1 MAQGRPTGIEG
12 RQTMSAAM
20 ATAPTKVPEKLL
32 GHAAA
37 LLFSVLIAGS
47 FSIGHLA
54 APHIGAAALSALRF
68 AIAFALMFG
77 LLLALHRGRVAM
89 PTGPWR
95 YAILGGL
102 MGVYFV
108 TMFVAL
114 KITAPVSTGAMFT
127 LIPLMSAGFGL
138 LFLGQRTHLLV
149 LASLLIAAA
158 GALWVIF
165 RADLAALASLE
176 IGRGEAIF
184 FFGCAAHAAYAPLV
198 RRFNRG
204 EKILDFTTWTISG
217 SLVVVGLFALPELL
231 STDFSALPPIVWIA
245 VLYLSV
251 VTTAGTFFLI
261 QFASMRLPASK
272 VLAYGYLTP
281 SFIIL
286 IEGLI
291 GHGWAPPIVMAG
303 AAVTACALVVM
314 ALGPDS

>member
-1 MAQGRPTGIEG
+1 MNLTMA
-12 RQTMSAAM
+12 AAP
-20 ATAPTKVPEKLL
+20 AKGWEKML

-77 LLLALHRGRVAM
+77 LLLAMRRGRVAV

-102 MGVYFV
+102 MGTYFV

-114 KITAPVSTGAMFT
+114 KITAPVTTGAMFT

-138 LFLGQRTHLLV
+138 LFLGQRTGPLV
-149 LASLLIAAA
+149 LASLVIAAA

-165 RADLAALASLE
+165 RADLAALASLA

-204 EKILDFTTWTISG
+204 EKVLEFTAWTIFG
-217 SLVVVGLFALPELL
+217 SLVVVGIYALPELL
-231 STDFSALPPIVWIA
+231 STDFSSLPPIVWLA
-245 VLYLSV
+245 VVYLSV

-286 IEGLI
+286 IEGII
-291 GHGWAPPIVMAG
+291 GHGWAPPLVMAG
-303 AAVTACALVVM
+303 AAVTACALAVM

>member
-1 MAQGRPTGIEG
+1 
-12 RQTMSAAM
+12 MSAAPGTSH
-20 ATAPTKVPEKLL
+20 ARGREKLL

-77 LLLALHRGRVAM
+77 LLLAMRGGRVAL
-89 PTGPWR
+89 PSGAWR
-95 YAILGGL
+95 YGILGGL
-102 MGVYFV
+102 MGIYFV

-114 KITAPVSTGAMFT
+114 KITTPVSTGAMFT

-138 LFLGQRTHLLV
+138 LFLGQRTGPLV
-149 LASLLIAAA
+149 LASLVIAAA

-165 RADLAALASLE
+165 RADLAALASLA

-198 RRFNRG
+198 RRLNRG
-204 EKILDFTTWTISG
+204 EKVLEFTAWTILG
-217 SLVVVGLFALPELL
+217 SLVVVGIYAIPELV
-231 STDFSALPPIVWIA
+231 STEFEGLPPIVWSA
-245 VLYLSV
+245 VIYLSV
-251 VTTAGTFFLI
+251 VTTAGTFLLI

-291 GHGWAPPIVMAG
+291 GHGWAPPSVMAG
-303 AAVTACALVVM
+303 AAVTACALAVM

>member
-1 MAQGRPTGIEG
+1 
-12 RQTMSAAM
+12 MSASPGTSHARGR
-20 ATAPTKVPEKLL
+20 EKLL

-77 LLLALHRGRVAM
+77 LLLAMRGGRVAL
-89 PTGPWR
+89 PVAAWR
-95 YAILGGL
+95 YGILGGL
-102 MGVYFV
+102 MGIYFV

-114 KITAPVSTGAMFT
+114 KITAPVTTGAMFT

-138 LFLGQRTHLLV
+138 VFLGQRTGPLV

-165 RADLAALASLE
+165 RADLTALASLA

-198 RRFNRG
+198 RRLNRG
-204 EKILDFTTWTISG
+204 EKVLEFTAWTILG
-217 SLVVVGLFALPELL
+217 SLVVVGIYATPELV
-231 STDFSALPPIVWIA
+231 STHFDGLPPIVWAA
-245 VLYLSV
+245 VIYLSV
-251 VTTAGTFFLI
+251 VTTAGTFLLI

-286 IEGLI
+286 IEGFI
-291 GHGWAPPIVMAG
+291 GHGWAPPSVMAG
-303 AAVTACALVVM
+303 AAVTACALAVM

>member
-1 MAQGRPTGIEG
+1 MNLTMAAAPAKGR
-12 RQTMSAAM
+12 
-20 ATAPTKVPEKLL
+20 EKLL

-68 AIAFALMFG
+68 AIAFTLMFG
-77 LLLALHRGRVAM
+77 LLLVLRGGQVSPPSR
-89 PTGPWR
+89 PWR

-102 MGVYFV
+102 MGIYFV

-114 KITAPVSTGAMFT
+114 KITAPVTTGAMFT

-138 LFLGQRTHLLV
+138 LLLGQRTGPLV
-149 LASLLIAAA
+149 LASLVIAAA

-165 RADLAALASLE
+165 RADLGALASLA

-198 RRFNRG
+198 RRLNRG
-204 EKILDFTTWTISG
+204 EKVLEFTTWTILG
-217 SLVVVGLFALPELL
+217 SLAVVGLYAMPELV
-231 STDFSALPPIVWIA
+231 STDFGNLPPIVWAA

-251 VTTAGTFFLI
+251 ITTAGTFFLI

-291 GHGWAPPIVMAG
+291 GHGWASPLVMAG